1 MKVLFTT
8 LRTTSHFLPLVPF
21 VQACR
26 RGGHEVAVAAPAE
39 LAERVAAVGAE
50 FFPFGHPGDA
60 GLGPIWARL
69 RTIPDDQQTRVV
81 ISEIFAG
88 ACAGAALPG
97 LLETVQRFQPSII
110 VRESQEY
117 AAVIVG
123 DKLAIPHV
131 RVSITTASKDDE
143 LLSYALPELDKH
155 RGSAGAPPDPSG
167 ASIANESV
175 LTLFPAALDAPK
187 FAHAE
192 FLRFRAPRLPAP
204 SLPDWWSS
212 GAGDP
217 FVYVTLGTV
226 AGSMDVVRDTYRAV
240 LAAVGGLPVRVLF
253 TIGAELPIESL
264 GEVPANVRVER
275 FVPQDDVLPHARAVL
290 CHGGSGTVLGALAAG
305 VPLVVV
311 PMFADQPYNAERVAA
326 VGAGVAIPHRDA
338 RPEGVRQALVRVL
351 AEESFRAS
359 ARKIADE
366 IGALPLV
373 DDASG
378 ALERLARFQLGV
390 TRP

>member
-1 MKVLFTT
+1 MRVLFTS

-21 VQACR
+21 LQACQR
-26 RGGHEVAVAAPAE
+26 RGHEVAVAAPAD
-39 LAERVAAVGAE
+39 LAERVAATGAA

-69 RTIPDDQQTRVV
+69 RTIPEEDRNRVV
-81 ISEIFAG
+81 IGEIFAD

-97 LLETVQRFQPSII
+97 LLETVQRFGPSII

-123 DKLAIPHV
+123 DKLGIPHV
-131 RVSITTASKDDE
+131 RVSITAASKDDE
-143 LLSYALPELDKH
+143 LLSHALPSLDKH
-155 RGSAGAPPDPSG
+155 RGSFGAPRDPG
-167 ASIANESV
+167 GTSIANESA
-175 LTLFPAALDAPK
+175 LTLFPAAFGAPQ

-192 FLRFRAPRLPAP
+192 FLRFRAPRATAP
-204 SLPDWWSS
+204 PLPDWWRG

-226 AGSMDVVRDTYRAV
+226 AGSVDTVRDTYRKV
-240 LAAVGGLPVRVLF
+240 LAAVGGSPLRVLF
-253 TIGAELPIESL
+253 TVGAELPIDSL
-264 GEVPANVRVER
+264 GEVPGNVRVER
-275 FVPQDDVLPHARAVL
+275 FVPQDDVLPHAQAVL

-326 VGAGVAIPHRDA
+326 AGAGLAIPQQDA
-338 RPEGVRQALVRVL
+338 RPDNVRQALMRVL
-351 AEESFRAS
+351 AEDSFRSS
-359 ARKIADE
+359 AQAIAGE
-366 IGALPLV
+366 MAALPPV
-373 DDASG
+373 EDAG
-378 ALERLARFQLGV
+378 IALERLANR
-390 TRP
+390 

>member
-1 MKVLFTT
+1 MKVLFTS

-21 VQACR
+21 LQACQR
-26 RGGHEVAVAAPAE
+26 RGHEVAVAAPADI
-39 LAERVAAVGAE
+39 AERVAATGAA

-69 RTIPDDQQTRVV
+69 RTIPEEDRTRVV
-81 ISEIFAG
+81 IGEIFAD

-97 LLETVQRFQPSII
+97 LMETVQRFAPSII

-123 DKLAIPHV
+123 DKLGIPHV
-131 RVSITTASKDDE
+131 RVSITAASKDDE
-143 LLSYALPELDKH
+143 LLSYALPSLDKH
-155 RGSAGAPPDPSG
+155 RANFGAPPDPGG
-167 ASIANESV
+167 ASIANEPA
-175 LTLFPAALDAPK
+175 LTLFPAAFGAPQ

-192 FLRFRAPRLPAP
+192 FLRFRAPRAAAP
-204 SLPDWWSS
+204 PLPDWWPRS
-212 GAGDP
+212 ARDP

-226 AGSMDVVRDTYRAV
+226 AGSVDTVRDTYRKV
-240 LAAVGGLPVRVLF
+240 LAAVGGLPLRVLF
-253 TIGAELPIESL
+253 TVGAELPLDSL

-275 FVPQDDVLPHARAVL
+275 FVPQDDVLPHAQAVL

-326 VGAGVAIPHRDA
+326 AGAGLAIPQQDA
-338 RPEGVRQALVRVL
+338 RPDNVRQALMRVL
-351 AEESFRAS
+351 AEDSFRAS
-359 ARKIADE
+359 AQAIASE
-366 IGALPLV
+366 MAALPPV
-373 DDASG
+373 EDAG
-378 ALERLARFQLGV
+378 LALERLANR
-390 TRP
+390 